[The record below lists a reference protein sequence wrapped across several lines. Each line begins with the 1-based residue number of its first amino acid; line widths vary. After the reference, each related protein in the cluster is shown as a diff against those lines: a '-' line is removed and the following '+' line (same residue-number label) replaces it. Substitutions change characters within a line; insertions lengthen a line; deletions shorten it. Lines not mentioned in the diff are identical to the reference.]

1 LAIRR
6 FALFADQTAK
16 SLKQHRS
23 YSACSTT
30 LLVVSR
36 GVRCP
41 LLYNPASCA
50 ILHTAERK
58 SEDVWMV
65 LPLES
70 KKIEHLKLSMA
81 AIGFSEEACFS

>member
-1 LAIRR
+1 
-6 FALFADQTAK
+6 
-16 SLKQHRS
+16 
-23 YSACSTT
+23 
-30 LLVVSR
+30 
-36 GVRCP
+36 
-41 LLYNPASCA
+41 LYNPASCA

-70 KKIEHLKLSMA
+70 KKIEHLELSMA